1 MTTAPT
7 LTRPTST
14 RPTPTR
20 PAAAPPADA
29 CVHDALTLRT
39 LEESLRSALDQEHR
53 ARLADGLAVV
63 AADGPRAL
71 DRRFPAAGRDH
82 GRGPL
87 PGWAGW
93 TVEDAVRTL
102 LLRALTRYG
111 TTGAALAAEAAE
123 RYAHGDAAERRGV
136 LRALP
141 FLPVGDHAVHL
152 VDDAV
157 RTNDNRLIAA
167 ALGPYARAHLDQ
179 YRWRQAVLKCLFT
192 GIPLAR
198 VSGLNERRDAELARM
213 ARAFATERR
222 AAGRPVPAD
231 LWVVAT
237 LDH

>member
-1 MTTAPT
+1 PAPA
-7 LTRPTST
+7 RS
-14 RPTPTR
+14 
-20 PAAAPPADA
+20 APADA

-53 ARLADGLAVV
+53 PRLAAGLAAV

-111 TTGAALAAEAAE
+111 TTGAALAAEAAD
-123 RYAHGDAAERRGV
+123 RYAQGDAAERRGV

-141 FLPVGDHAVHL
+141 FLPVGDRAVHL
-152 VDDAV
+152 TDDAV

-231 LWVVAT
+231 LWVLVP
-237 LDH
+237 

>member
-1 MTTAPT
+1 MSAPT
-7 LTRPTST
+7 LA
-14 RPTPTR
+14 R
-20 PAAAPPADA
+20 PAAAAAVLPDPAPPLAAADT

-39 LEESLRSALDQEHR
+39 LQESLRSALDQEHR
-53 ARLADGLAVV
+53 TRLAADTAAV
-63 AADGPRAL
+63 AAEGPRAL

-93 TVEDAVRTL
+93 SVEDAVRTL

-111 TTGAALAAEAAE
+111 TTGPALADEVAL

-141 FLPVGDHAVHL
+141 FLPLGARAVHL
-152 VDDAV
+152 TDDAV

-213 ARAFATERR
+213 ARGFATERR

-231 LWVVAT
+231 LWVVAA